1 MARGCHAIAQPPF
14 DAVGRFGEHVAHVWL
29 LRFAPAAQHVADLR
43 VASVRRCADTDTQP
57 GICGA
62 YTGLDITQAVVTS
75 GTAFGSQPQGAE
87 GKMEVVDHHQ
97 QVGGQGLVEGEQGL
111 HGLAGSIDVR
121 LRFDQQDLTLVRSPR
136 GDLGVVLA
144 APLRDAV
151 PLGQGV
157 DDIEADVVAGA
168 SVLAADV
175 ADAED
180 EPHVADGGGIAAGA
194 RDGSMQAMQR
204 LLDALVATVE
214 RMPMSE
220 LARVIERDPRSA
232 RRWVQVL
239 IGQKRLADLSVV
251 AVLHLARHET
261 REYGTT
267 RIADAFRLDAAKPAT
282 GEVSAKDLQA
292 FVSHQARGDI
302 RESQLVLE
310 IQSVL
315 EDGVIDA
322 SEAESLRKMV
332 GLALKEANAEVEVLE
347 TLKAKLA

>member
-1 MARGCHAIAQPPF
+1 
-14 DAVGRFGEHVAHVWL
+14 
-29 LRFAPAAQHVADLR
+29 
-43 VASVRRCADTDTQP
+43 
-57 GICGA
+57 
-62 YTGLDITQAVVTS
+62 
-75 GTAFGSQPQGAE
+75 
-87 GKMEVVDHHQ
+87 
-97 QVGGQGLVEGEQGL
+97 
-111 HGLAGSIDVR
+111 
-121 LRFDQQDLTLVRSPR
+121 
-136 GDLGVVLA
+136 
-144 APLRDAV
+144 
-151 PLGQGV
+151 
-157 DDIEADVVAGA
+157 
-168 SVLAADV
+168 
-175 ADAED
+175 
-180 EPHVADGGGIAAGA
+180 
-194 RDGSMQAMQR
+194 MQR

-251 AVLHLARHET
+251 AVLHLARHEA

-267 RIADAFRLDAAKPAT
+267 RIADAFRIDAARPAT

-315 EDGVIDA
+315 EDGKIDA
-322 SEAESLRKMV
+322 TEAESLRKMV
-332 GLALKEANAEVEVLE
+332 GYALKEAVAEVEVLE

>member
-1 MARGCHAIAQPPF
+1 
-14 DAVGRFGEHVAHVWL
+14 
-29 LRFAPAAQHVADLR
+29 
-43 VASVRRCADTDTQP
+43 
-57 GICGA
+57 
-62 YTGLDITQAVVTS
+62 
-75 GTAFGSQPQGAE
+75 
-87 GKMEVVDHHQ
+87 
-97 QVGGQGLVEGEQGL
+97 
-111 HGLAGSIDVR
+111 
-121 LRFDQQDLTLVRSPR
+121 
-136 GDLGVVLA
+136 
-144 APLRDAV
+144 
-151 PLGQGV
+151 
-157 DDIEADVVAGA
+157 
-168 SVLAADV
+168 
-175 ADAED
+175 
-180 EPHVADGGGIAAGA
+180 
-194 RDGSMQAMQR
+194 MQR

-267 RIADAFRLDAAKPAT
+267 RIADAFRLDSARPAT

-315 EDGVIDA
+315 EDGKIDA
-322 SEAESLRKMV
+322 TEAESLRKMV
-332 GLALKEANAEVEVLE
+332 GYALKEAVAEVEVLQ
-347 TLKAKLA
+347 TLKAKLG

>member
-1 MARGCHAIAQPPF
+1 M
-14 DAVGRFGEHVAHVWL
+14 
-29 LRFAPAAQHVADLR
+29 ADLG
-43 VASVRRCADTDTQP
+43 VAGAGWSPDADPQSRI
-57 GICGA
+57 GGA
-62 YTGLDITQAVVTS
+62 YTGLDITQAIVAT
-75 GTAFGSQPQGAE
+75 GAALGAQSQRAE
-87 GKMEVVDHHQ
+87 REIEVVDHDQ
-97 QVGGQGLVEGEQGL
+97 QIGRQGLMESEQGL
-111 HGLAGSIDVR
+111 HRLARAVDVGLR
-121 LRFDQQDLTLVRSPR
+121 LDQQNRAMVRPPR

-144 APLRDAV
+144 APLGQAV
-151 PLGQGV
+151 AFGQGV
-157 DDIEADVVAGA
+157 DHVEADVMAGA
-168 SVLAADV
+168 DVLAADV
-175 ADAED
+175 ADTED
-180 EPHVADGGGIAAGA
+180 EAHGPDGGGIAAGA
-194 RDGSMQAMQR
+194 RDGSMRLMQR
-204 LLDALVATVE
+204 LHDALVATVE

-239 IGQKRLADLSVV
+239 TGQKRLADLSVV
-251 AVLHLARHET
+251 AVLHLARHEA

-267 RIADAFRLDAAKPAT
+267 RIADAFRLAADKAET

-322 SEAESLRKMV
+322 DEAESLRKMV

-347 TLKAKLA
+347 TLKRKLA